1 MRKKIT
7 NNQGFTLLEIA
18 VAVFIVSFGIVGV
31 LALIHYNMQAEQVSK
46 RQLVASQLAQEGLE
60 LVRNRRDN
68 NWLNDLAWGEG
79 ITNLSDNNF
88 IVDYEGSFD
97 ESVDSLNE
105 DGAKLYLNP
114 QGFYDHQGSTS
125 TPYSRIINIK
135 DIESDNF
142 TLESTVQWSDQ
153 KGTHK
158 YKAETELYD
167 WR

>member
-1 MRKKIT
+1 
-7 NNQGFTLLEIA
+7 
-18 VAVFIVSFGIVGV
+18 
-31 LALIHYNMQAEQVSK
+31 MQAEQVSK

-125 TPYSRIINIK
+125 TPYSRIINVNII
-135 DIESDNF
+135 DPNNF
-142 TLESTVQWSDQ
+142 VLESTVQWSDQ
-153 KGTHK
+153 KGTHQ
-158 YKAETELYD
+158 YKAETELFD